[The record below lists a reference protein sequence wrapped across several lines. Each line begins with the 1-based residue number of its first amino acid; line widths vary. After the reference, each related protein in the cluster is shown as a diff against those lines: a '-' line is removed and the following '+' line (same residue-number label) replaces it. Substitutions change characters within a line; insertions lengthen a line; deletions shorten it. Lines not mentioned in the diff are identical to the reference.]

1 MGAPG
6 TYTERETEVS
16 DMCPINSRRLIGL
29 CTVCF
34 GAGIL
39 VSFLLPGY
47 FLAFL
52 EAGVVVLAGILLL
65 CRRP

>member
-1 MGAPG
+1 
-6 TYTERETEVS
+6 
-16 DMCPINSRRLIGL
+16 MCRIDRRRLVGI
-29 CTVCF
+29 CSVCF

-65 CRRP
+65 GRHS

>member
-1 MGAPG
+1 
-6 TYTERETEVS
+6 
-16 DMCPINSRRLIGL
+16 MCQMNSRRLVGI

-52 EAGVVVLAGILLL
+52 EAGVVLLAGLLLL
-65 CRRP
+65 CHRP